1 MANYVYFQRGSK
13 AAYNALKNAGRIDNN
28 ALYFIYD
35 SEDSST
41 GSLYLG
47 TKLISGGESTVV
59 SSSLGDL
66 TDVIITGAQ
75 TNSFLVKDDNDTWVA
90 KTAEQVAELIQSYI
104 NVDNASIELN
114 QDTNT
119 LSLKSFNKGYYK
131 YIAAS

>member
-75 TNSFLVKDDNDTWVA
+75 TNSFLIKDNNDTWVA
-90 KTAEQVAELIQSYI
+90 KTAEEVAELI
-104 NVDNASIELN
+104 
-114 QDTNT
+114 
-119 LSLKSFNKGYYK
+119 
-131 YIAAS
+131 